1 MPAFG
6 KAVCAQPSDIAS
18 VLYTSGTTGRS
29 KAVLVPH
36 NQIVRGAARIVDA
49 FGLVRDDVFHNWL
62 PLYHLGGQLHMSLT
76 TMLAGGTIALFPR
89 FSRTR
94 FWEEVQ
100 RTRATVFCG
109 FSAIVAMLLSLPE
122 TPYENDNTLRVG
134 IIAGLPSDLHHPFE
148 KRFSTKL
155 GENYGG
161 TEADPLT
168 AYGIFEP
175 VKPGSLG
182 RSAPDFELA
191 VFDEN
196 DKSVGPG
203 IRGEIVARPL
213 ARHVMFSGYEG
224 DHEATLM
231 AFRNLWYHTGD
242 MGRYDNEGFFFHEG
256 RLKHAIRRRGENI
269 SSQELENIV
278 SSHPDVEA
286 CVALGVPSSLGE
298 DDVKIVVTV
307 GSDATLGARSLH
319 EFCRDNMAK
328 FMVPRYIDIRSE
340 LPHTKLGKID
350 RESLRDAGPNQWDA
364 GD

>member
-1 MPAFG
+1 MQRCFVVSPLSWPCSCLCQRLHTRTTTRC
-6 KAVCAQPSDIAS
+6 VS
-18 VLYTSGTTGRS
+18 VSSRDFRQICITLS
-29 KAVLVPH
+29 KK
-36 NQIVRGAARIVDA
+36 D
-49 FGLVRDDVFHNWL
+49 
-62 PLYHLGGQLHMSLT
+62 
-76 TMLAGGTIALFPR
+76 
-89 FSRTR
+89 
-94 FWEEVQ
+94 
-100 RTRATVFCG
+100 
-109 FSAIVAMLLSLPE
+109 SLP
-122 TPYENDNTLRVG
+122 
-134 IIAGLPSDLHHPFE
+134 SW
-148 KRFSTKL
+148 